1 MSLEKYNKIRLVA
14 VVVISLIISQSLA
27 LKNFIIPLF
36 TVIIGSLVLMLLRRK
51 VDEVIADERDYV
63 LAGKSALLA
72 IQIYSWIS
80 VIIMFALYSL
90 SDLNPANE
98 PVAKTLAFSVCGLMI
113 LYSIIFRL
121 RNKSSFLTVK
131 DNQNEKSNKG
141 V

>member
-1 MSLEKYNKIRLVA
+1 MSLEKYNKIRLA
-14 VVVISLIISQSLA
+14 MVVIISLIISQSLA

-36 TVIIGSLVLMLLRRK
+36 TVIIGSLILMLLRRK
-51 VDEVIADERDYV
+51 VDEVMADERDYV

-80 VIIMFALYSL
+80 VIIMFGLYSF

-98 PVAKTLAFSVCGLMI
+98 SVAKTLAFSVCGLMI

-121 RNKSSFLTVK
+121 RNKSSFLTNK
-131 DNQNEKSNKG
+131 DIPNEKSDKG